1 MHINQLAKAE
11 LGDAYNPFDQ
21 QFLDDPHPVY
31 DALHRE
37 APVCW
42 SEHFEAYLVTR
53 YEDVVEAV
61 NSPAFASE
69 GKSGPAPPMEVLE
82 ELGAGYPMT
91 EMLYSTDPPEH
102 TRLRALIATALSQ
115 RLVESFE
122 PSFTRSAHE
131 VVDRFVAAG
140 HADLYEDYVE
150 PLLDMA
156 ILDFVGVAREDQD
169 EVREWHHTWES
180 LFIPG
185 REPDDL
191 RSEARK
197 VVKYQHY
204 LAALAEQRRAEPR
217 DDLMTALVNARAAER
232 APLSAAEIVWGTIE
246 IVGAAGNTHYGM
258 ANVLFRLLEDS
269 ERWASIRDRRG
280 LLPAAVEEGMRV
292 ESPVLGCARETAEP
306 VEIGGV
312 QLPQGAPVLIAFAA
326 ANHDGSAF
334 PHADCF
340 EAARDN
346 VSRQVTLGRGPHY
359 CVGARLARM
368 MIARAVDVL
377 MDRVPQ
383 VRLEQ
388 GWQPV
393 FEAPFPFLRSI
404 ATLPVRWTA
413 AA

>member
-1 MHINQLAKAE
+1 MHIGSLARTA

-21 QFLDDPHPVY
+21 GFLDDPHPVF

-42 SEHFEAYLVTR
+42 NEHFEAYLITR

-61 NSPAFASE
+61 NSASFSSE
-69 GKSGPAPPMEVLE
+69 GKSGPAPPIEVLE
-82 ELGAGYPMT
+82 ELAAGYPMT

-102 TRLRALIATALSQ
+102 TRLRALIAGALSQ
-115 RLVESFE
+115 KLVESFV
-122 PSFTRSAHE
+122 PAYTRTAHDI
-131 VVDRFVAAG
+131 VDGFAAAG
-140 HADLYEDYVE
+140 RADLYQDYVE
-150 PLLDMA
+150 PLLDTA
-156 ILDFVGVAREDQD
+156 ILDFVGVDREDQA
-169 EVREWHHTWES
+169 EVRGWHHTWES

-191 RSEARK
+191 RSEARN
-197 VVKYQHY
+197 VVRYQHY
-204 LAALAEQRRAEPR
+204 LAGLAEQRRAEPR

-232 APLSAAEIVWGTIE
+232 APLTTAEIVWGTIE

-258 ANVLFRLLEDS
+258 ANVLLRLLEDPA
-269 ERWASIRDRRG
+269 RWEAIRHDRT
-280 LLPAAVEEGMRV
+280 LLDAAVEEGLRV

-312 QLPQGAPVLIAFAA
+312 QLPRGAPVLIAFAA
-326 ANHDGSAF
+326 ANHDGGAF
-334 PHADCF
+334 PRADCF
-340 EAARDN
+340 MAERDN

-368 MIARAVDVL
+368 MIAVAADVL
-377 MDRVPQ
+377 MTRV
-383 VRLEQ
+383 VHVGLEK

-393 FEAPFPFLRSI
+393 FEAPFPFLRSV
-404 ATLPVRWTA
+404 ATLPVRWPVA
-413 AA
+413 R